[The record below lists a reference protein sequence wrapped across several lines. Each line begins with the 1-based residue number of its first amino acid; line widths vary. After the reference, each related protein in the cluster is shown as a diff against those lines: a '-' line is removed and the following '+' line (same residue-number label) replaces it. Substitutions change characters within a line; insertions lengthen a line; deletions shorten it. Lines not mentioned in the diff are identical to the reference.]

1 MPMKVQMA
9 QIVASCVPR
18 RRQKFFELPSAS
30 KLLSVVIV
38 QESGRHTTIDLRGI
52 RSAQGQS
59 SNSQPACQRSTP
71 TAALAEVEGSR
82 AIFTDKA
89 NHHAMQPLC
98 YEAASTLSKKASA
111 RVSF

>member
-38 QESGRHTTIDLRGI
+38 QESGRDTTIDLRGI
-52 RSAQGQS
+52 RSAQGQR
-59 SNSQPACQRSTP
+59 SNNPPGGPRSPP
-71 TAALAEVEGSR
+71 TAAVSEGERKR
-82 AIFTDKA
+82 ANFSNKT
-89 NHHAMQPLC
+89 HQRPMQPLC

-111 RVSF
+111 RVSC